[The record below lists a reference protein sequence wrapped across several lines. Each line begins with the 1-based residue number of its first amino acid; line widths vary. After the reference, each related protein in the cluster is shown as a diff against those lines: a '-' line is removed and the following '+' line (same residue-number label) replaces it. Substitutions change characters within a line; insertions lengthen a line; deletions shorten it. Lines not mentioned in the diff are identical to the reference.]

1 MGRIQELVPNSEG
14 IVREAMIVLPSR
26 RQIRRPVNLLVPTEL
41 DDGQHCNSRK
51 DESLS
56 RDKSTTSGN
65 IPAIP
70 TEGECDVERSINNG
84 QRTSRYNLRPRRQMT
99 NIPLILTVL
108 LTMVV
113 MGESSQTASSIPSLH
128 LGNHSQT
135 RSIRC
140 IEGGVDLISTKQ
152 APYEVCAEEFCR
164 IYDTP
169 QVKET
174 VRFPS
179 QVVLHEHRVQWRF
192 INDESVNTIET
203 TCPPAPFCEHIDCTF
218 CSAVIFNPECWPF
231 KAILATTV
239 LLYFVITGCYVFL
252 YVPLT
257 LGTLLRILT
266 SFVWGCIRRLIMSMA
281 RVLRRRTRDRQR
293 PVDLVELFMIL
304 RNETSLHEIRIHWKS
319 LALICEPETSLFTR
333 DTAYH
338 VVDSKRCPHT
348 GSCKGKKCA
357 SIHSTS
363 LLLEL
368 ERGKKYPETTACVE
382 SCGGPGC
389 DCFYWSSGCLFYRIY
404 LTPTS
409 SQVYEIFHC
418 TRWSE
423 AEKVEIKHFDAIQ
436 GKTRTYIAHMRPN
449 IPVVWNSFTFTL
461 SSVTVPPTPLLNTH
475 FITDGNNTAI
485 WDSHMIP
492 PLQCPNKFAAETLNC
507 TVVEDCTCY
516 PAETQVNC
524 KYREANI
531 SAWFNNENLSLK
543 WCRHYIFVVTLANKK
558 LE

>member
-1 MGRIQELVPNSEG
+1 
-14 IVREAMIVLPSR
+14 
-26 RQIRRPVNLLVPTEL
+26 
-41 DDGQHCNSRK
+41 
-51 DESLS
+51 
-56 RDKSTTSGN
+56 
-65 IPAIP
+65 
-70 TEGECDVERSINNG
+70 
-84 QRTSRYNLRPRRQMT
+84 MT
-99 NIPLILTVL
+99 NVPLILTVL

-113 MGESSQTASSIPSLH
+113 MGESSQTASLIPSLH
-128 LGNHSQT
+128 LGNYSQT

-164 IYDTP
+164 VYDTP

-179 QVVLHEHRVQWRF
+179 QVVLHEHRVQRKF

-257 LGTLLRILT
+257 LGTPLRIFT

-281 RVLRRRTRDRQR
+281 RVLRRRTRDRLR
-293 PVDLVELFMIL
+293 PVDLVELLALICMVCLVRDAQTCQKVNLFSHVSTVCSQSNEGQLCKMQLSEVLMINPFKREACFKLL
-304 RNETSLHEIRIHWKS
+304 RNETSLHEVRFQWKS

-333 DTAYH
+333 DTGYH

-357 SIHSTS
+357 STNSAS
-363 LLLEL
+363 FMPEL
-368 ERGKKYPETTACVE
+368 ERGNKYPGTTACVE

-423 AEKVEIKHFDAIQ
+423 TAKVEIKHFDTIQ

-449 IPVVWNSFTFTL
+449 IPVAWNSFSFTL

-516 PAETQVNC
+516 PAETQANC
-524 KYREANI
+524 KCREANI
-531 SAWFNNENLSLK
+531 SVWSNNVQHMLPIVQPAVSFARTNHGQVRATIQNMITAEIILNIQLEN
-543 WCRHYIFVVTLANKK
+543 
-558 LE
+558 